1 MFASDF
7 REAAVLCEL
16 LLDIVEVVV
25 ADDEDDAIE
34 DIEEEELDL
43 SGTFLG
49 MNMRVTSSGLIDVNP
64 PCVLLPEFHPNRGS
78 G

>member
-1 MFASDF
+1 MFASGF
-7 REAAVLCEL
+7 RETAVLCEL
-16 LLDIVEVVV
+16 LLDNVEVD
-25 ADDEDDAIE
+25 ATDDEDAIE

-49 MNMRVTSSGLIDVNP
+49 MNMRVTSSALIDVNP

>member
-1 MFASDF
+1 MFASGF

-16 LLDIVEVVV
+16 LLKIVEVDV
-25 ADDEDDAIE
+25 AEDEDAIE
-34 DIEEEELDL
+34 DVEEEELDL
-43 SGTFLG
+43 SGTFPG
-49 MNMRVTSSGLIDVNP
+49 MNMRVTSSALIDVNP